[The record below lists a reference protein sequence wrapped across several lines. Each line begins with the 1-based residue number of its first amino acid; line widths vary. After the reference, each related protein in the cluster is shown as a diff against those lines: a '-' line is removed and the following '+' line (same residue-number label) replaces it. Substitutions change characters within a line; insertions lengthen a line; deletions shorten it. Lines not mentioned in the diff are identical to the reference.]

1 MVEDIF
7 KRCNINYEKLE
18 EYGFKKV
25 GNTYIYEKIFLNDF
39 KAIISIDNTIK
50 GKVIDILTNDEYLGL
65 KRTSKGEFTSK
76 VYEEYLNILKDIKD
90 KCFIEK
96 CFIYE
101 QTSRINNYIVNKYK
115 NNPEFLWSDMPG
127 CCIYR
132 NFKNKKWYGIIMNV
146 DISKLESKTGE
157 VEIINLKL
165 PRDMINSLLN
175 KKGFYKAYH
184 MNKKDWITIL
194 LNDTL
199 NDDEIFK
206 LIDISYDIIN
216 SK

>member
-7 KRCNINYEKLE
+7 KRCDINYEKLE

-65 KRTSKGEFTSK
+65 KRTSKGEFTSR

-96 CFIYE
+96 YFIYE

-115 NNPEFLWSDMPG
+115 NNPEFLWSDTPG

-132 NFKNKKWYGIIMNV
+132 NSKNKKWYGIIMNV